1 MVSHCKRGSNWGP
14 MQGYILIVLTWSSL
28 PCWSIFQQ
36 LVAYTGEI
44 IECVHVSKEFKE
56 LICTG
61 TLENTIQMAFRTRQM
76 A

>member
-1 MVSHCKRGSNWGP
+1 

-44 IECVHVSKEFKE
+44 IEDVHVSKEFKE
-56 LICTG
+56 VICTG
-61 TLENTIQMAFRTRQM
+61 TLENTIQMP
-76 A
+76 